1 MKHRYIYNLGTCA
14 IACLALF
21 CWQGCAATDSDDPQP
36 ATPADGRVAV
46 DLALCVSG
54 IQGNASVTRMA
65 SDVVQGQETPVFR
78 GIQDIEDQNP
88 AQMLTLIPLSEDNT
102 VLQGTFKG
110 LEAKNANTHY
120 YYTNQLTELYI
131 GTTRFLCYAKAPA
144 GERTKAQN
152 GSIVAT
158 LGDKSP
164 ANISFNLD
172 PICPNQNASG
182 YDVAQAMADYLNRIA
197 KAPGFSTNEDYQAL
211 YRSFINQSEEGATS
225 HIAGS
230 TKNVKLWVKQLKDA
244 VDMRSDTDVKPKIIS
259 AIDDIYTQIPSEE
272 FPANL
277 GLPDGAAAMKWIT
290 SAPDDASDDATYPK
304 FVVVKGKDDNTSLSD
319 HSRFTYPAELYYFAN
334 SRIKTSSRSQAE
346 AYDRLSWAGEPGVEG
361 VLQAYEND
369 NATVASTTRSV
380 AIKDTINYAVA
391 LLEAHITADATT
403 NDAGKTVLK
412 DNYSS
417 LKDASDLLD
426 HDIEFDATSFPLT
439 GIMIGGQFPQHYDFT
454 PLENGEGPEGGD
466 PEEYILYDTQLPT
479 GSDAIH
485 LWTSDEEKAKSI
497 QTLVFQTRDYKPIDI
512 VLEFENNSG
521 HDFIGYNGGTVYD
534 GTKFYL
540 TGQAWPSTVY
550 GTAYKQQ
557 RVFTKDYKTVL
568 NLTIKSLKNA
578 YNVIPELR
586 TATHSIRVSDVA
598 VKEWTSHLY
607 DEHDFYN
614 W

>member
-1 MKHRYIYNLGTCA
+1 
-14 IACLALF
+14 
-21 CWQGCAATDSDDPQP
+21 
-36 ATPADGRVAV
+36 
-46 DLALCVSG
+46 
-54 IQGNASVTRMA
+54 MA
-65 SDVVQGQETPVFR
+65 SDVVQGQETPEFR
-78 GIQDIEDQNP
+78 GIQDIEDQDP
-88 AQMLTLIPLSEDNT
+88 AQLLTLIPLNEENT

-110 LEAKNANTHY
+110 FVVKDAGKHY
-120 YYTNQLTELYI
+120 YYTDQLTELYI
-131 GTTRFLCYAKAPA
+131 GTSKFLCYAKATPLS
-144 GERTKAQN
+144 ETKEADATKRKFKN

-164 ANISFNLD
+164 ANISFDLD
-172 PICPNQNASG
+172 PICPDQNASG
-182 YDVAQAMADYLNRIA
+182 YSVAEDMANYLNQIA
-197 KAPGFSTNEDYQAL
+197 KATGFSTNEDYQAL
-211 YRSFINQSEEGATS
+211 YKSFINQSEEGATS

-244 VDMRSDTDVKPKIIS
+244 VEMRSDSEVKS
-259 AIDDIYTQIPSEE
+259 AIIIAIGNIDENFPSEDEE
-272 FPANL
+272 FPANI

-290 SAPDDASDDATYPK
+290 SAPENASDDERATYPK

-346 AYDRLSWAGEPGVEG
+346 AYERTSWAGEEGKEG

-391 LLEAHITADATT
+391 LLEAHITADAET

-417 LKDASDLLD
+417 LKNASDLLD

-454 PLENGEGPEGGD
+454 PLENGEGPEGSD
-466 PEEYILYDTQLPT
+466 PEEYILYDTHPA
-479 GSDAIH
+479 GSDVIH

-497 QTLVFQTRDYKPIDI
+497 HTLVFQTRDYKPIDI

-521 HDFIGYNGGTVYD
+521 HDFVGYKGGTVYN

-550 GTAYKQQ
+550 GAAYKQQ

-568 NLTIKSLKNA
+568 NLAIKSLKNA